1 MKNFESFLAPQ
12 LNDYLTYRQS
22 LGYSTKVTRAHLL
35 VFDRYLRQTNADQ
48 HSLQPFYF
56 LEMRAN
62 LGLEARSVNR
72 LLSSVR
78 VFFNF
83 LLRREYVAEN
93 PLQDIPP
100 LKENAIIPFV
110 LAPAEIEQLLQ
121 VLCKRIRTS
130 ERRFLTDLAMY
141 LAVLL
146 LARCGMRISEPLKLM
161 KNHYR
166 KDDGTLYIERT
177 KFKKQRLIPV
187 PRAVNDRDR
196 KLSLSQKIVPPAG
209 PQSLPSGRERQSTPK
224 ILAGRKRASPGAKN
238 DRHRSKTQ
246 GRWQHQLHPA
256 YSPLPSPLLCGQYL
270 DHHQRQRAI
279 PTKRTPCA
287 GRLHGSQRIQI
298 HLRVPQG
305 GRCQGPQGSRRFFP
319 LAEEKRMKLNPL
331 VHQYFNHYLPHIKG

>member
-12 LNDYLTYRQS
+12 LNDYLTYRQG

-35 VFDRYLRQTNADQ
+35 VFDRYLRKTNAEWQ
-48 HSLQPFYF
+48 SLQPFYF

-62 LGLEARSVNR
+62 LELEARSVNR

-110 LAPAEIEQLLQ
+110 LSPVQIDQMLQ
-121 VLCKRIRTS
+121 ALCKRVRKS

-146 LARCGMRISEPLKLM
+146 LARCGMRRSEPLKLM

-187 PRAVNDRDR
+187 PKAVMVEIDNYLSVRKSFCPRDPNPYLLAWKENQPLKSWHVEYTFHRGLKMIGIDQRRRVVGNINFTQPAPHCLRHSFAVNTLIAIKERGQ
-196 KLSLSQKIVPPAG
+196 S
-209 PQSLPSGRERQSTPK
+209 PQNALPV
-224 ILAGRKRASPGAKN
+224 LA
-238 DRHRSKTQ
+238 
-246 GRWQHQLHPA
+246 A
-256 YSPLPSPLLCGQYL
+256 YMGHSEYKYTSVY
-270 DHHQRQRAI
+270 
-279 PTKRTPCA
+279 
-287 GRLHGSQRIQI
+287 
-298 HLRVPQG
+298 LRVADAK
-305 GRCQGPQGSRRFFP
+305 SRKDLVDFS
-319 LAEEKRMKLNPL
+319 LWQKRKE
-331 VHQYFNHYLPHIKG
+331 